1 MELEK
6 ERQNQEMKF
15 NNAYHQYNQA
25 VKNMNMAE
33 TSLLQAEEHYK
44 IIKEQNEA
52 GFVSNNDLLAS
63 ELRPVQ
69 GQGYVYWCYS

>member
-1 MELEK
+1 
-6 ERQNQEMKF
+6 MKF

-33 TSLLQAEEHYK
+33 NSLLQAEEHYK

-52 GFVSNNDLLAS
+52 GL
-63 ELRPVQ
+63 
-69 GQGYVYWCYS
+69 